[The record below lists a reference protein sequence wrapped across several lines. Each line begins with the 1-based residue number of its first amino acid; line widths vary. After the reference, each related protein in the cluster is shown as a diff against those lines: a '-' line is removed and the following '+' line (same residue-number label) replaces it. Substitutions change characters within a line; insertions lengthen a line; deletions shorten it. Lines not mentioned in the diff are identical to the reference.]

1 MNVLQIHNLYRFS
14 GGEDAVVDNEMKLL
28 TEYGLNVKQLHF
40 DNKQINAGRLFF
52 NKQAYSRTREAI
64 REFQPHVVHAHN
76 LFYQA
81 SPAVL
86 KAAKDLGV
94 PIVMT
99 LHNFRLIC
107 PAALLLRDG
116 QICTKCV
123 NLKFPAHGVYHAC
136 FQDSV
141 PKSLLLSTFLWY
153 SKVQGIWKDSVDRF
167 IVLTPFIKDLFI
179 QSSLGVGGE
188 KLIVK
193 PNSTDDIY
201 EDTEK
206 VPPARQGFLYI
217 GRLSREKGVHLL
229 LEAFQGLPEK
239 SLTIVGTGP
248 LEQELRDLAGK
259 NIHFRGEQPR
269 SSVAELLRT
278 TKALVFP
285 SLCYEGLPNTI
296 IESYAAGTPVIACD
310 NENISKLVNHNYNG
324 LLFSSGQVK
333 SLIQAIED
341 YDMVPREDF
350 EKCARRTYLEKY
362 THKIN
367 LENLLE
373 IYNSVV
379 N

>member
-14 GGEDAVVDNEMKLL
+14 GGEDAVVDNEMRLL
-28 TEYGLNVKQLHF
+28 TEHGLNVKQLHF
-40 DNKQINAGRLFF
+40 DNKRIKAGRLFF
-52 NKQAYSRTREAI
+52 NRKAYDRTREAI
-64 REFQPHVVHAHN
+64 GQFQPQVIHVHN

-86 KAAKDLGV
+86 KAARDMGV

-123 NLKFPAHGVYHAC
+123 NLKFPVHGVYHAC

-153 SKVQGIWKDSVDRF
+153 SKVQGIWRDSVDRF
-167 IVLTPFIKDLFI
+167 IVLTPFIRDLFI
-179 QSSLGVGGE
+179 QSSLGVGAE

-201 EDTEK
+201 KGAEDL
-206 VPPARQGFLYI
+206 PSGRQGFLYI

-229 LEAFQGLPEK
+229 LEAFHALPEK
-239 SLTIVGTGP
+239 TLTIVGTGP
-248 LEQELRDLAGK
+248 LEQELRDMAGD
-259 NIHFRGEQPR
+259 NVHFQGEQAR
-269 SSVAELLRT
+269 SSVARLLRSSR
-278 TKALVFP
+278 ALVFP

-310 NENISKLVNHNYNG
+310 NENISKLVDHDSNG
-324 LLFSSGQVK
+324 LLFSSGQVE
-333 SLIQAIED
+333 SLIQAIQDFDKSPCE
-341 YDMVPREDF
+341 EF
-350 EKCARRTYLEKY
+350 EKRARDTYLEKY

>member
-1 MNVLQIHNLYRFS
+1 M
-14 GGEDAVVDNEMKLL
+14 VDNEMKLL
-28 TEYGLNVKQLHF
+28 MEHGIKVNQLHF
-40 DNKQINAGRLFF
+40 DNKRINAGRLFF
-52 NKQAYSRTREAI
+52 NRKAYDRTREAI
-64 REFQPHVVHAHN
+64 RHFQPHVVHVHN

-86 KAAKDLGV
+86 KAARDLGV

-123 NLKFPAHGVYHAC
+123 NLKFPVHGVYHAC

-153 SKVQGIWKDSVDRF
+153 SKVQGIWQDSVDRF
-167 IVLTPFIKDLFI
+167 IVLTPFIKDLFL
-179 QSSLGVGGE
+179 QSSLGAGANR
-188 KLIVK
+188 LCVK

-201 EDTEK
+201 EDTEELSTR
-206 VPPARQGFLYI
+206 RQGFLYI

-229 LEAFQGLPEK
+229 LEAFNALPEK
-239 SLTIVGTGP
+239 TLTIVGTGP
-248 LEQELRDLAGK
+248 LEQELRDMACD
-259 NIHFRGEQPR
+259 NVQFQGEQAR
-269 SSVAELLRT
+269 SSVARLLKAS
-278 TKALVFP
+278 KALVFP

-296 IESYAAGTPVIACD
+296 IEAYAAGTPVIACD
-310 NENISKLVNHNYNG
+310 NENISKLVDHNSNG
-324 LLFSSGQVK
+324 LLFSSGRVK

-341 YDMVPREDF
+341 FDKSPREEF
-350 EKCARRTYLEKY
+350 EKRARQTYLEKY
-362 THKIN
+362 THRIN

-379 N
+379 D